1 MGIFKVDQ
9 SICIEPA
16 RGALSQFKPKII
28 FIIGGCRSG
37 KSRHA
42 LELGQQLSEQDRI
55 FIATCKPRD
64 EEMQQRVAKHQSER
78 DPSWKTMEVPVQIDK
93 AIDDYSR
100 KTTILLVDC
109 LTLWISN
116 LLLGDQGFKT
126 IVPYIDL
133 LTHSLRNA
141 RGSVILVSNE
151 VGTGIVPEH
160 ELSRLFRDAVGF
172 TNQQIAACSDEV
184 IWMVAGI
191 PVSIKQLPKSP

>member
-9 SICIEPA
+9 SIFFEPEG
-16 RGALSQFKPKII
+16 GALNQIKSQTT

-37 KSRHA
+37 KSRYA
-42 LELGQQLSEQDRI
+42 LELGQQLPEQSRI

-78 DPSWKTMEVPVQIDK
+78 DPSWKTMEIPLQIDK
-93 AIDDYSR
+93 TIDDCSQ
-100 KTTILLVDC
+100 KGSILLVDC

-116 LLLGDQGFKT
+116 LLLGNQGFKT
-126 IVPYIDL
+126 IVPYIDR
-133 LTHSLRNA
+133 LTQSLKDA
-141 RGSVILVSNE
+141 RGAVILVSNE

-172 TNQQIAACSDEV
+172 ANQQIAACADEV

-191 PVSIKQLPKSP
+191 PVPIKRLPKPS